1 VCFIK
6 ETVGPQLFNHFN
18 IDNVCWESDYPHS
31 DGTWPNAPEELLKT
45 LEGFD
50 DATINKV
57 SYENAMKHYNFD
69 PFKHIPK
76 DQATAGALRALSPDV
91 DVVTRTG
98 RLADERDLAQWNS
111 IISGAA
117 AAAKS

>member
-1 VCFIK
+1 MCFIK

-18 IDNVCWESDYPHS
+18 LDNVCWESDYPHS

-45 LEGFD
+45 LAGYD

-69 PFKHIPK
+69 PFAYIPK
-76 DQATAGALRALSPDV
+76 EKATAGALRAMSPDV

-98 RLADERDLAQWNS
+98 RLAAERDLAQWKA
-111 IISGAA
+111 IISGGL
-117 AAAKS
+117 AAAKP